1 MQKLKAAL
9 IGCGRI
15 GTKKHIEAYANNK
28 EDVELVYCCDLN
40 IEKAEKAAEKYSE
53 RSGMKTHA
61 VKGYDSILDKDIDFV
76 SIATESGYH
85 YQITVDFLNAGKHVL
100 VEKPMAL
107 DTDHLEHMVTL
118 SREKGLKLGICLQNR
133 FNKPIQ
139 ALKQK
144 IDEGAFGRVFNA
156 TARILWNRNEAYY
169 RQDNWR
175 GTWELDGGT
184 LMNQCAHNI
193 DLLQWVLGGDLESV
207 YGVIRNFNHPYI
219 ETEDFGVGILKFK
232 NGTVG
237 LLEGTANTYPKN
249 LEETISVFGE
259 KGTVVIGG
267 LAVNKILTW
276 RFEGEDTHPLM
287 LEKDPDT
294 VYGNGHTT
302 LFKDF
307 TDAILEDRDP
317 YVTGE
322 QGRIED
328 EIVLAIYKSTVEK
341 REVKFPVSNV
351 RSTDFNYFVLRD
363 MLKD

>member
-1 MQKLKAAL
+1 MRKLKAAL

-28 EDVELVYCCDLN
+28 DVIELVYCSDLN
-40 IEKAEKAAEKYSE
+40 INKAESAAEKYFE
-53 RSGMKTHA
+53 QTGLKTQA
-61 VKGYDSILDKDIDFV
+61 VGGYDEILDKEIDFV

-85 YQITVDFLNAGKHVL
+85 YQCAVDFLSAGKHIL

-107 DTDHLEHMVTL
+107 STQHIDTMISLAK
-118 SREKGLKLGICLQNR
+118 EKNLKLGVCLQNR
-133 FNKPIQ
+133 FNQPIQ
-139 ALKQK
+139 ELKKK
-144 IDEGAFGRVFNA
+144 IDEGAFGEIFNA
-156 TARILWNRNEAYY
+156 TARILWNRNREYY
-169 RQDNWR
+169 DLDTWR

-193 DLLQWVLGGDLESV
+193 DLLQWILGGDIDSV

-232 NGTVG
+232 NGTIG
-237 LLEGTANTYPKN
+237 LLEGTSNTYPTN

-276 RFEGEDTHPLM
+276 QFDGEDSHPLM
-287 LEKDPDT
+287 NSEDPDT
-294 VYGNGHTT
+294 VYGSGHTT
-302 LFKDF
+302 LFADYA
-307 TDAILEDRDP
+307 DALINDHAP
-317 YVTGE
+317 YITGE
-322 QGRIED
+322 EGRIED

-341 REVKFPVSNV
+341 REIKFPVKDI
-351 RSTDFNYFVLRD
+351 RSTDFKYFVLRD
-363 MLKD
+363 MLKN

>member
-40 IEKAEKAAEKYSE
+40 IEKAENAAEKYSE
-53 RSGMKTHA
+53 RSGVKTHA

-156 TARILWNRNEAYY
+156 TARIL
-169 RQDNWR
+169 
-175 GTWELDGGT
+175 WELDGGT

>member
-1 MQKLKAAL
+1 MRK
-9 IGCGRI
+9 I

-28 EDVELVYCCDLN
+28 KDIELVYCCDLN
-40 IEKAEKAAEKYSE
+40 LEKAENAATKYHE
-53 RSGMKTHA
+53 LTGIKTQPI
-61 VKGYDSILDKDIDFV
+61 KGYDSIIDQDIDFV

-85 YQITVDFLNAGKHVL
+85 YQVTVDFLNVGKHVL

-107 DTDHLEHMVTL
+107 DTDHLEHMVRL
-118 SREKGLKLGICLQNR
+118 SREKILKLGVCLQNR
-133 FNKPIQ
+133 FNKPIH

-144 IDEGAFGRVFNA
+144 IDEGAFGKIFNA
-156 TARILWNRNEAYY
+156 TARILWNRNEGYY
-169 RQDNWR
+169 KQDDWR

-184 LMNQCAHNI
+184 LMNQCAPNI

-232 NGTVG
+232 NGTIG
-237 LLEGTANTYPKN
+237 LLEGTSNIYPKN

-276 RFEGEDTHPLM
+276 KFEGEDSHPLM
-287 LEKDPDT
+287 FEKDLDT
-294 VYGNGHTT
+294 VYGSGHTI
-302 LFKDF
+302 LLKDF
-307 TDAILEDRDP
+307 ADAIIENRDP
-317 YVTGE
+317 YITGE

-341 REVKFPVSNV
+341 REVKFPVKDV
-351 RSTDFNYFVLRD
+351 RSTDFKYFVLRD

>member
-1 MQKLKAAL
+1 MNKLKAVL

-15 GTKKHIEAYANNK
+15 GTKKHIEAYANNA
-28 EDVELVYCCDLN
+28 EHIELMYVCDLVK
-40 IEKAEKAAEKYSE
+40 EKAENAAEKYCE
-53 RSGMKTHA
+53 LTGKKPKII
-61 VKGYDSILDKDIDFV
+61 VDYGEIINEDFDFV

-85 YQITVDFLNAGKHVL
+85 YKVTVDFLNAEKNVL

-107 DTDHLEHMVTL
+107 NTDHLDHMVDL
-118 SREKGLKLGICLQNR
+118 AREKDLKLGVCLQNR
-133 FNKPIQ
+133 FNPPIQ
-139 ALKQK
+139 ELKKK
-144 IDEGAFGRVFNA
+144 IDEGAFGRIFNA
-156 TARILWNRNEAYY
+156 TARILWNRNENYY
-169 RQDNWR
+169 RQASWR

-193 DLLQWVLGGDLESV
+193 DLLQWIMGGDVETV

-232 NGTVG
+232 NGSVG
-237 LLEGTANTYPKN
+237 LIEGTANVYPKN

-276 RFEGEDTHPLM
+276 KFEGEEEHPYMKLP
-287 LEKDPDT
+287 DPET
-294 VYGNGHTT
+294 VYGNGHTV

-307 TDAILEDRDP
+307 ANALIENREP
-317 YVTGE
+317 YVNGE

-341 REVKFPVSNV
+341 REIEFPVENV
-351 RSTDFNYFVLRD
+351 RSKDFIPFN
-363 MLKD
+363 LKKVFK